1 MKQTK
6 NIFNSCNHNID
17 TLSFRFLIFI
27 PPKRR
32 NKEQGGGIVSK
43 SYFIFDTRKNREH
56 FILLLLFAVIVEN
69 QNIIMAPKEGL
80 FWINLFLFLINIILT
95 FRGLLFAEKRISKRA
110 RSGVKYTHLTS
121 SFHSYVNLFLLL
133 PLAQSII
140 TQIKK
145 IKGTSPLIFLI
156 FFFWGCRWQPQ
167 KKDIPDL
174 SMWAILLLDG
184 KNEFQ

>member
-1 MKQTK
+1 M
-6 NIFNSCNHNID
+6 
-17 TLSFRFLIFI
+17 
-27 PPKRR
+27 
-32 NKEQGGGIVSK
+32 
-43 SYFIFDTRKNREH
+43 
-56 FILLLLFAVIVEN
+56 LLLFAVIIEN

-156 FFFWGCRWQPQ
+156 FFFEVADDNL
-167 KKDIPDL
+167 KKKISL
-174 SMWAILLLDG
+174 TCQCEQFYYLMEKTNSNNRCI
-184 KNEFQ
+184 